1 MPGAFRRIARSPAA
15 PIATLGALLCLSTIA
30 LFLTD
35 LQTRYKDRIA
45 AAKTDALSFANILA
59 EHTALSFEEVDRVLL
74 EVESVR
80 KNSLAGK
87 YPSQRATNAALQ
99 HLQKGSSILVAV
111 GWTDA
116 SGNVVAHSYDRPPP
130 RSNIADLAHFITPRD
145 SNSDELFI
153 SPPYRS
159 AVGDKWFMAA
169 SRRLSNADGSFAGVV
184 TAPIDQASFTQL
196 YRSINMGSHGS
207 VLLLHRNG
215 QLLAREPLLEAAI
228 GRSYAKAPLLA
239 EHLPKSES
247 GSYETRSVVDDV
259 PRIAGYHAVRG
270 LPLVILV
277 SFGRSDVLAP
287 WYRHLYTFGL
297 LVSAIAVVILIG
309 TLVLMRQTNSLAAKT
324 RALARTNTRFDIA
337 ISNMTQGLC
346 LFDVDKRLLI
356 SNRRYQEMYRLPDEL
371 VLPGTPLDRILQ
383 HYADRGETSDLTV
396 DQHVRLMPTTP
407 RQNYQPSDGRQIFI
421 QRKPLPEGGWVATH
435 EDVTEQK
442 RAEHLLAEKATELA
456 AMNERFDAALNNMS
470 QGLCML
476 DAEQKV
482 VVSNARYSE
491 IYHLSRDQ
499 ICPGTSLAQILE
511 YRREKGTAFADI
523 TPETYLA
530 RSVREAK
537 EVRELADGRVIA
549 IARHMMA
556 NGGWLTTHEDITD
569 RARNEKRIAFLAQHD
584 LLTGLANRTL
594 FSEKLDDAAK
604 RLKRHGSNFT
614 VLMLDLDKFK
624 NVNDT
629 LGHPAGDQLLV
640 EVARRLQSS
649 LRDTD
654 VVARLGGDEFAIIQE
669 NEKNQGDGAM
679 ALARKIIALIEQ
691 PFDLGGHKV
700 SVGTSIGIAFAPEHG
715 SDAET
720 LLQKADIALYAAK
733 SGGRNDFRLFKS
745 ELTEAADRQKSM
757 EGELRE
763 AISGHEFELHYQPV
777 IDVRTGAVS
786 GVEAFVRWH
795 HPSKG
800 LLLPDQFLPLAESA
814 GLMRLLGE
822 WILRQACQDGAAW
835 PSNIRIA
842 VNLAA
847 SQFDSGNLFDTVLG
861 ALVESGLSPDRLELE
876 ITDAA
881 LLERDQNLL
890 VIRQLRN
897 LGVSIVLDNC
907 GGGYSAASSLAG
919 FPFDKIK
926 IDRSIAQGAAY
937 RRDCSAVVASVLALA
952 RGLGIAT
959 TAKGVENREQFQVLL
974 AAGVDYAQGYL
985 FGRPVPHCEFDLDAV
1000 TRSMKNVA

>member
-15 PIATLGALLCLSTIA
+15 PIVTLGALLCLSTIA

-35 LQTRYKDRIA
+35 LQTRYRDRIA
-45 AAKTDALSFANILA
+45 AAKTDAQSFANILA

-74 EVESVR
+74 EAESVR

-87 YPSQRATNAALQ
+87 YPNQRATNAALQ

-116 SGNVVAHSYDRPPP
+116 SGNVVAHSYDRPLP
-130 RSNIADLAHFITPRD
+130 RSNIADMAHFITPRD

-159 AVGDKWFMAA
+159 AVSDKWFMAA
-169 SRRLSNADGSFAGVV
+169 SRRLSNADGSFAGIV

-247 GSYETRSVVDDV
+247 GSYETRSAVDDV

-297 LVSAIAVVILIG
+297 LVFSITVVILIG

-346 LFDVDKRLLI
+346 LFDVDKRLVI
-356 SNRRYQEMYRLPDEL
+356 SNRRYQEMYRLPDQL

-407 RQNYQPSDGRQIFI
+407 RQDYQPSDGRQIFI

-470 QGLCML
+470 QGLCMF
-476 DAEQKV
+476 DVEQKV

-530 RSVREAK
+530 RNVREAK

-679 ALARKIIALIEQ
+679 AGPQDHRLDRAALRPRRPQSQRWNQHRNCIRPRTRQRCRNAAAE
-691 PFDLGGHKV
+691 GGHRALRRE
-700 SVGTSIGIAFAPEHG
+700 VGRPERFPPVQVRTDRSRGQAEIDGRRIARG
-715 SDAET
+715 
-720 LLQKADIALYAAK
+720 
-733 SGGRNDFRLFKS
+733 DFRPRVR
-745 ELTEAADRQKSM
+745 T
-757 EGELRE
+757 
-763 AISGHEFELHYQPV
+763 AISAGDRCQNRRGKRRGGVRALASPFERLASARPV
-777 IDVRTGAVS
+777 PAAG
-786 GVEAFVRWH
+786 GV
-795 HPSKG
+795 G
-800 LLLPDQFLPLAESA
+800 
-814 GLMRLLGE
+814 RL
-822 WILRQACQDGAAW
+822 
-835 PSNIRIA
+835 
-842 VNLAA
+842 
-847 SQFDSGNLFDTVLG
+847 
-861 ALVESGLSPDRLELE
+861 
-876 ITDAA
+876 DAA
-881 LLERDQNLL
+881 
-890 VIRQLRN
+890 
-897 LGVSIVLDNC
+897 
-907 GGGYSAASSLAG
+907 A
-919 FPFDKIK
+919 
-926 IDRSIAQGAAY
+926 
-937 RRDCSAVVASVLALA
+937 RRMDP
-952 RGLGIAT
+952 
-959 TAKGVENREQFQVLL
+959 
-974 AAGVDYAQGYL
+974 AAGVPGWCGVAFEHPDCRQPRGKPVRQRQFVRHRFRRA
-985 FGRPVPHCEFDLDAV
+985 GRVRAVAGPAGTRNNRRGVAGAGSESARHPAAEKPWRLDRA
-1000 TRSMKNVA
+1000 R